1 MNKNVSNIT
10 NALGKNSNY
19 WAFTGSI
26 ALWYHSVNHGY
37 HPRTPNDIDIVI
49 EKSSRTYV
57 ASVLSKLGWKVQ
69 SEGSTRITFSK
80 GSRHLDLIFAGTRL
94 APSMNKVVRYRN
106 SPPIMNIQSLF
117 NRKVM
122 ITPNKGG
129 KRNMNVNRLR
139 TMGARTPVK
148 SPVRMGM
155 GRRLFN

>member
-1 MNKNVSNIT
+1 MNKNVSDIA

-26 ALWYHSVNHGY
+26 ALWYHSKHHNY
-37 HPRTPNDIDIVI
+37 EPRPPKDIDIVV

-57 ASVLSKLGWKVQ
+57 TSVLLKLGWVLQ
-69 SEGSTRITFSK
+69 SEGSTRVTFSK
-80 GSRHLDLIFAGTRL
+80 GSKHLDLIFAGTRL

-129 KRNMNVNRLR
+129 KRNRNVNRLR
-139 TMGARTPVK
+139 NMGARTPVK
-148 SPVRMGM
+148 SPVKMGM